1 MFKPTSPL
9 MGGLLWYE
17 NDNSPDTTAPI
28 ALQPKLIA
36 MTLPLPHITLLTKHP
51 LYANR
56 KIPWRLSAPQK
67 ARQRKRLRAVDK
79 VVDTVSAA
87 LERKGMT
94 SKAVTRWFAEMPRE
108 EEMLPKD
115 KYTIF
120 DRKEKKYRKGIHK
133 LPKWTRVSQRV
144 NPPGF

>member
-1 MFKPTSPL
+1 MFRPTAPL
-9 MGGLLWYE
+9 SGGLLW
-17 NDNSPDTTAPI
+17 
-28 ALQPKLIA
+28 
-36 MTLPLPHITLLTKHP
+36 
-51 LYANR
+51 
-56 KIPWRLSAPQK
+56 KIPWRISSMQK

-79 VVDTVSAA
+79 VVDTVSMA
-87 LERKGMT
+87 LQKNGCVT
-94 SKAVTRWFAEMPRE
+94 AKAVERWYQEMPRE

-133 LPKWTRVSQRV
+133 LPKWTRVSQRL

>member
-1 MFKPTSPL
+1 MFKPTSPV
-9 MGGLLWYE
+9 MGGLLW
-17 NDNSPDTTAPI
+17 
-28 ALQPKLIA
+28 
-36 MTLPLPHITLLTKHP
+36 
-51 LYANR
+51 

-94 SKAVTRWFAEMPRE
+94 SKAVIRWFEEMPRE

-120 DRKEKKYRKGIHK
+120 DRKEKKYRKGIHSTFHAT
-133 LPKWTRVSQRV
+133 LSRLID
-144 NPPGF
+144 

>member
-1 MFKPTSPL
+1 
-9 MGGLLWYE
+9 
-17 NDNSPDTTAPI
+17 
-28 ALQPKLIA
+28 
-36 MTLPLPHITLLTKHP
+36 
-51 LYANR
+51 
-56 KIPWRLSAPQK
+56 
-67 ARQRKRLRAVDK
+67 

-87 LERKGMT
+87 LQRNGGV
-94 SKAVTRWFAEMPRE
+94 SAKAIDRWYAEMPRE

-120 DRKEKKYRKGIHK
+120 DRKEKKYRKGIHSQYSVGWVEGSCANMSLEIE